1 MALLVSAS
9 ALDLI
14 ETAAGART
22 AAEAGR
28 ALFAAL
34 QPYGARAI
42 YARSIRTARPDD
54 EHVYSRISPP
64 GWEELYAER
73 RFAEINF
80 VAREVRRW
88 GEPFLWSQA
97 ELQGDL
103 ERELFQVLND
113 LNFPDG
119 IAAPVHG
126 PGGYLGVTSVAFS
139 RLDQIAPDEH
149 AAIGIAATVV
159 HHRMRRL
166 TPPALVAPPRLSGR
180 ERDCLA
186 LIAQGKSDWEIS
198 EILCV
203 AQTTILTHVQNARR
217 KLGARSRAQAVALCV
232 AAGVF

>member
-97 ELQGDL
+97 ELQGDR

-139 RLDQIAPDEH
+139 RLDQIAPDER
-149 AAIGIAATVV
+149 AAIG
-159 HHRMRRL
+159 
-166 TPPALVAPPRLSGR
+166 
-180 ERDCLA
+180 
-186 LIAQGKSDWEIS
+186 
-198 EILCV
+198 
-203 AQTTILTHVQNARR
+203 
-217 KLGARSRAQAVALCV
+217 
-232 AAGVF
+232 